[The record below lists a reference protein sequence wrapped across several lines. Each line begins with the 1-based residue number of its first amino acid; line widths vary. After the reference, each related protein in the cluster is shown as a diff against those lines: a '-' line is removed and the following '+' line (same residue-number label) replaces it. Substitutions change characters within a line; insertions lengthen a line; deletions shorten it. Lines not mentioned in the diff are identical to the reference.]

1 MFISLS
7 STMRMHSP
15 VKATS
20 VSLRCLPPR
29 QEGVQLPQQGAGT
42 VVSLHHDCLCGL
54 AQARPV
60 VFGEILHRPDDH
72 RRAPAGLRPAKA
84 LEPVTGSGMFRPP
97 PADSPWMRSIR

>member
-60 VFGEILHRPDDH
+60 VFGEILTVQTITGVLRPDSV
-72 RRAPAGLRPAKA
+72 LRK
-84 LEPVTGSGMFRPP
+84 
-97 PADSPWMRSIR
+97 RSSR